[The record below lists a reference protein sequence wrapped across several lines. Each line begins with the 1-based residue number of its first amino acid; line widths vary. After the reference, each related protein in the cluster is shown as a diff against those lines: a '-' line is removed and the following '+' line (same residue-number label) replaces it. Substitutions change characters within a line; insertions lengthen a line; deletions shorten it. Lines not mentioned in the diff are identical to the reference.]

1 MRGLA
6 FINADMGPDR
16 PDTVRVQG
24 SQIVAVGT
32 RAEPGDLIV
41 DLDGDRLLP
50 GLINA
55 HDHLQLNSFPT
66 PHYGRHYRNAGEW
79 IADLNARAD
88 LASVFEVCKAIPRDQ
103 RLLQGGVKNLLSGV
117 TTVAH
122 HDPLYPILATADY
135 PTQVVQT
142 YGWSHSLGIDGEERV
157 RDSYRQTPTGWPW
170 IIHAAE
176 GVDAEACAELA
187 RLDALGCLGPN
198 TLLVHGVALDGAG
211 YARLEAMGAGL
222 IWCPSSNLCLFGKTA
237 AVTDLIERGRV
248 ALGSDSR
255 LTAARDL
262 LDEVR
267 AAAAVHGF
275 DDRTLESLVTET
287 GARLLGLTDRGVL
300 RAGARADILIL
311 SAGLPLSKASR
322 ADVRLVM
329 LGGSMRYGDPDYAEM
344 MMSETQQ
351 VDVRVDGRSKRVDG
365 RLGALL
371 NASSWGE
378 AGVEVPDAARSAA

>member
-1 MRGLA
+1 MRGLT

-24 SQIVAVGT
+24 TRIVAVGT
-32 RAEPGDLIV
+32 RAEAGDLMV
-41 DLDGDRLLP
+41 DLEGDRLLP

-66 PHYGRHYRNAGEW
+66 PQYGRHYRNAGEW
-79 IADLNARAD
+79 IADLNERAD
-88 LASVFEVCKAIPRDQ
+88 LASVFAVCEAIPRDQ
-103 RLLQGGVKNLLSGV
+103 RLLQGGIKNLLSGV

-122 HDPLYPILATADY
+122 HDPLYPILVTAEY

-157 RDSYRQTPTGWPW
+157 RDSYRQTPADWPW

-176 GVDAEACAELA
+176 GVDADARAELA

-211 YARLEAMGAGL
+211 SARLEATGAGL
-222 IWCPSSNLCLFGKTA
+222 IWCPSSNFYLFGKTA
-237 AVTDLIERGRV
+237 AVTELVERGRV

-267 AAAAVHGF
+267 AASTAYGF
-275 DDRTLESLVTET
+275 DDRTLESLVTDT
-287 GARLLGLTDRGVL
+287 SARLLGLADRGVL

-311 SAGLPLSKASR
+311 PARLPLSKASR

-329 LGGSMRYGDPDYAEM
+329 SGGSMRYGDPDYAEM
-344 MMSETQQ
+344 MMSEMQQ
-351 VDVRVDGRSKRVDG
+351 VDVRVDGRRKRVDS
-365 RLGALL
+365 RLGELL
-371 NASSWGE
+371 SASSWVE
-378 AGVEVPDAARSAA
+378 TGVEVPDAARSAA